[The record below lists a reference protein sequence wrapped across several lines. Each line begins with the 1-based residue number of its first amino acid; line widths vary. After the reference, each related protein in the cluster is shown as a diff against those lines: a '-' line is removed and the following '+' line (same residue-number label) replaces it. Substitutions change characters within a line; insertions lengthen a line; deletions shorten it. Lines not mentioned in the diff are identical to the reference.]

1 MIKKFLILLL
11 IAGWLNAALTNG
23 VAVIVNDSVVTLYDI
38 DEAMT
43 KKNLSQNQ
51 AITMLI
57 DKILYEDEISR
68 FNISVPQSDLDDYLV
83 KLAQSN
89 GMSLEQ
95 FQVAVKRQ
103 QSYTLFLGNI
113 KKRLLNQKLISKIAS
128 GKLKIASDEDMKL
141 YYENNM
147 EQFRVNKDSI
157 QIVPFEQAKD
167 KVFNMI
173 MSERE
178 QKYLKEYFET
188 LKITADIKIVR

>member
-23 VAVIVNDSVVTLYDI
+23 VAVIVNENVVTLYDI

-68 FNISVPQSDLDDYLV
+68 FNISVSQSDIDDYLV

-95 FQVAVKRQ
+95 FQIAVKRQ

-141 YYENNM
+141 YYENNI